1 MFGMRYTPCLNM
13 PRKRSKFTEMPE
25 KDYRGIEL
33 EVRLLRPVA
42 ASVIPILS

>member
-1 MFGMRYTPCLNM
+1 MNFAIIL
-13 PRKRSKFTEMPE
+13 S
-25 KDYRGIEL
+25 DDRGIEL